1 MNLTK
6 IDYVALNDRQK
17 ENYNFQKIAAILADY
32 GFNCI
37 RLSDDYMGAD
47 FLALHIDGTTVLKV
61 QLKGRL
67 NLEDKYVGKDLF
79 EAFPDKGRWF
89 LVPHDE
95 ARDYFAAQGL
105 QTSFSRGYI
114 RRSTQ
119 LSSSDS
125 SSEGLRQSASD
136 NQRGRGRF
144 EFA

>member
-6 IDYVALNDRQK
+6 IDYAALNDRQK

-79 EAFPDKGRWF
+79 VAFPDKGRWF

-114 RRSTQ
+114 PEKHAAFFERFIVGGIAPIGE
-119 LSSSDS
+119 
-125 SSEGLRQSASD
+125 SECSR
-136 NQRGRGRF
+136 
-144 EFA
+144 